1 MFMFLIVTAFR
12 LCRQCGLGDCP
23 MKKYSIFIL
32 AGLICFLLTGA
43 PRAQPQGDGEGKP
56 VPYDLKTV
64 ETVRGIVVAAP
75 RPTPK
80 GALPERAQ
88 LTLKTEK
95 ETLTVY
101 LGPGWF
107 LEKQGMKIVDLDRIQ
122 VTGSRLMVQGQPALL
137 AGEVRKGDQ
146 VLKLRDERGQP

>member
-1 MFMFLIVTAFR
+1 
-12 LCRQCGLGDCP
+12 
-23 MKKYSIFIL
+23 MKKCIFIL
-32 AGLICFLLTGA
+32 AGLICFLLTGS
-43 PRAQPQGDGEGKP
+43 PWAQPQGDGEGKP
-56 VPYDLKTV
+56 ALYDLKTV
-64 ETVRGIVVAAP
+64 ETVQGIVVAAP

-80 GALPERAQ
+80 GGMPERAQ

-122 VTGSRLMVQGQPALL
+122 VTGSRIMVQGQPALL

-146 VLKLRDERGQP
+146 VLKLRDERGQALWRGPQKP